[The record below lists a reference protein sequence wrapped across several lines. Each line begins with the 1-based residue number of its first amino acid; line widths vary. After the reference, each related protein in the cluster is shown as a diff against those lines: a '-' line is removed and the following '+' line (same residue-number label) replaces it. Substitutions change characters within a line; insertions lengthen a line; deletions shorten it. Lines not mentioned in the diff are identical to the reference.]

1 MTSPTAWFLE
11 SINLNHL
18 TKFTFDEYCPSSLAL
33 GDWYIREY
41 YVKPIREELNKP
53 VHLFNF
59 DV

>member
-1 MTSPTAWFLE
+1 MTDWFLK